1 MDFIISIMEEL
12 DKNLYVNRLID
23 LYGELLTDHQRNILE
38 LYYRYDLSLSEI
50 AEQEEVSR
58 NAVHDSLKKS
68 IALLNNYEDKLKLLQ
83 KEDKLDKFFKEIKQ
97 NRSQE
102 ELDLIDKDRYV
113 PIVQELYSKSGR
125 LLKTIYY
132 DGYSERPYFPTNV
145 KTENAVK
152 KSNRQANKQ

>member
-1 MDFIISIMEEL
+1 MDFIISIMEEI

-83 KEDKLDKFFKEIKQ
+83 REDKLDKFFKEIKQ

-102 ELDLIDKDRYV
+102 ELDLI
-113 PIVQELYSKSGR
+113 E
-125 LLKTIYY
+125 TI
-132 DGYSERPYFPTNV
+132 ERSVN
-145 KTENAVK
+145 
-152 KSNRQANKQ
+152 S

>member
-38 LYYRYDLSLSEI
+38 LYYCYDLSLSEI

-83 KEDKLDKFFKEIKQ
+83 KEDKLDKFFKEIQQ

-102 ELDLIDKDRYV
+102 ELELI
-113 PIVQELYSKSGR
+113 E
-125 LLKTIYY
+125 TI
-132 DGYSERPYFPTNV
+132 ERSVN
-145 KTENAVK
+145 
-152 KSNRQANKQ
+152 S